1 MILTY
6 AACNY
11 RKGWRIKSADIK
23 AALLK
28 GELFQGGERELCI
41 SNVKAGPGE
50 TVLPLP
56 LAASDGSEKASLV

>member
-1 MILTY
+1 MQPATIEKVGESSQLTS
-6 AACNY
+6 
-11 RKGWRIKSADIK
+11 RQPFSKGNSFKEEN
-23 AALLK
+23 
-28 GELFQGGERELCI
+28 GNF

>member
-11 RKGWRIKSADIK
+11 RKGWRMKSADIK

-28 GELFQGGERELCI
+28 GELFQGGER
-41 SNVKAGPGE
+41 VKAGPGE
-50 TVLPLP
+50 TVLPMP

>member
-1 MILTY
+1 M
-6 AACNY
+6 
-11 RKGWRIKSADIK
+11 KSADIK

-28 GELFQGGERELCI
+28 GELFQGGERELWI

-50 TVLPLP
+50 TVLPMP